1 MSPVPG
7 TTTELPFC
15 SIPKNLLTKD
25 SKKEEKEKR
34 RKRKKKEKEEK
45 TEKERR
51 EEKHT
56 KHGTNWDTKSLGLF
70 GIELARDVGR
80 STNVAYHHV

>member
-34 RKRKKKEKEEK
+34 RRRKKKERGIKQKKKGEK
-45 TEKERR
+45 KSIPNMGPT
-51 EEKHT
+51 
-56 KHGTNWDTKSLGLF
+56 GTPRALACLGSNLP
-70 GIELARDVGR
+70 GMSGDLQM
-80 STNVAYHHV
+80 